1 MSIQLP
7 DGRTALK
14 CVLIN
19 LSSGREEILFER
31 EGSLNHFAHETVHGK
46 YIIRL
51 RIDWNDLWEG
61 EPTLDAD
68 IFQNEAGKAPR
79 KCRNQD
85 WHHTRLTPTTSGD
98 IRAYQFQFKD
108 LKLDLIARKSLAVS
122 ASLDAYI
129 VDETGQSV

>member
-19 LSSGREEILFER
+19 RLSGREEFLFER
-31 EGSLNHFAHETVHGK
+31 EGSLNHFAQDVVHEE

-51 RIDWNDLWEG
+51 RIDWKDLREG

-68 IFQNEAGKAPR
+68 IFQNVAGKAGR
-79 KCRNQD
+79 KLRNQD
-85 WHHTRLTPTTSGD
+85 WHHTRLTPTTSSD

-129 VDETGQSV
+129 VDETGESV

>member
-1 MSIQLP
+1 MAFQLP
-7 DGRTALK
+7 DGRIALK
-14 CVLIN
+14 TVLIN
-19 LSSGREEILFER
+19 RSSGREEILFEL
-31 EGSLNHFAHETVHGK
+31 EGSLNHFAQDIAHGE

-51 RIDWNDLWEG
+51 RIDWKDLWEG

-68 IFQNEAGKAPR
+68 IFKNDAGKAG
-79 KCRNQD
+79 KKLRNQE

-108 LKLDLIARKSLAVS
+108 LKLDLIARKSLAIS

-129 VDETGQSV
+129 VDE